1 MNYTLLQLDRFP
13 SWCALKFHYLIVF
26 SYSQTDNL
34 SVVHFSLAEK
44 LDASF
49 SNTMFA
55 HLTMTSIICAS
66 LEKQFIEVVEEI
78 APKFEILKFCVLG

>member
-1 MNYTLLQLDRFP
+1 M
-13 SWCALKFHYLIVF
+13 YLVISMLTTCRIF
-26 SYSQTDNL
+26 KYITII
-34 SVVHFSLAEK
+34 HFSLAEQ